1 MVAQRGKRARR
12 TWKPIR
18 RRQWPVDW
26 RGHLADLQPVSR
38 RPLAM
43 QAADQL
49 RRRIS
54 LGDLQPGQRIESARK
69 LSRELDVSLPVVR
82 EAIAALSYLGLVEV
96 RHGVGMFVA
105 RRPRASRA
113 VRAAAR
119 RADLAE
125 LHALRETLAA
135 EAAGRAAS
143 RRLDIGRMQDVYA
156 ALEERSLSVHAGSP
170 DRFTRADLD
179 FHGAVAAAGRSPL
192 HAALERM
199 TGTALMR
206 DLAGRA
212 RTLAWDQQLTRLHH
226 DLVDAIEAGSPEAA
240 VAAARAVATAEA
252 AAPD

>member
-1 MVAQRGKRARR
+1 MQKKGKRLER
-12 TWKPIR
+12 TWVPIR
-18 RRQWPVDW
+18 RRGWPVDW
-26 RGHLADLQPVSR
+26 RRQPADLQPVSR

-49 RRRIS
+49 RRRIT
-54 LGDLQPGQRIESARK
+54 LGDLKPGQRIESARK
-69 LSRELDVSLPVVR
+69 LARELRISMPVLR
-82 EAIAALSYLGLVEV
+82 EAIAALAYLGLIEV

-113 VRAAAR
+113 VRAAAH

-135 EAAGRAAS
+135 EAASRAAS
-143 RRLDIGRMQDVYA
+143 HPPSVGRMLELHLT
-156 ALEERSLSVHAGSP
+156 LEERSLSIHSGSP

-179 FHGAVAAAGRSPL
+179 FHGTLAAAAGIPL

-199 TGTALMR
+199 TGTALWT

-212 RTLAWDQQLTRLHH
+212 RRLAWDSDLTRLHR
-226 DLVDAIEAGSPEAA
+226 DLVDAIEAGTPAA
-240 VAAARAVATAEA
+240 AIAAARAVVAAEA

>member
-1 MVAQRGKRARR
+1 MGGPGRR
-12 TWKPIR
+12 RNQAWTPIR
-18 RRQWPVDW
+18 RREWPVDW
-26 RGHLADLQPVSR
+26 RGQSADLYPVSR

-49 RRRIS
+49 RRRIT
-54 LGDLQPGQRIESARK
+54 LGDLQPGQRIESAQK
-69 LSRELDVSLPVVR
+69 LSRELRISMPVMR
-82 EAIAALSYLGLVEV
+82 EAIAALTYLGLVDV

-105 RRPRASRA
+105 RRPRAARA

-119 RADLAE
+119 RADRAE

-135 EAAGRAAS
+135 EAALRAAS
-143 RRLDIGRMQDVYA
+143 QRPSDGRMLDLHLM
-156 ALEERSLSVHAGSP
+156 LEERSLSVHSGSP

-179 FHGAVAAAGRSPL
+179 FHGTLAAAAGIPL

-199 TGTALMR
+199 TGTALWT

-212 RTLAWDQQLTRLHH
+212 RRLAWDSGLTRLHRE
-226 DLVDAIEAGSPEAA
+226 LVEAIEAGTPGAA
-240 VAAARAVATAEA
+240 VAAARAVAVAEA

>member
-1 MVAQRGKRARR
+1 VW
-12 TWKPIR
+12 TPVR
-18 RRQWPVDW
+18 RREWPVDW
-26 RGHLADLQPVSR
+26 RGQPADLQPVSR

-49 RRRIS
+49 RRRIT
-54 LGDLQPGQRIESARK
+54 LGDLKPGQRIESAKK
-69 LSRELDVSLPVVR
+69 LARELRISLPVLR
-82 EAIAALSYLGLVEV
+82 EAIAALAYVGLVEI

-135 EAAGRAAS
+135 EAAMRAAS
-143 RRLDIGRMQDVYA
+143 HRPSPNRMLDLHLM
-156 ALEERSLSVHAGSP
+156 LEERSLSVHSGSP

-179 FHGAVAAAGRSPL
+179 FHGTLAGAAGVPL

-199 TGTALMR
+199 TGTALWT

-212 RTLAWDQQLTRLHH
+212 RRLAWDSSLTRLHRE
-226 DLVDAIEAGSPEAA
+226 LVDAIEAGTPEAA
-240 VAAARAVATAEA
+240 VAAARAVAAAEA

>member
-1 MVAQRGKRARR
+1 MGQRGRRGKRQA
-12 TWKPIR
+12 WAPIR

-26 RGHLADLQPVSR
+26 RGQPADLYPVSR

-49 RRRIS
+49 RRRIT

-69 LSRELDVSLPVVR
+69 LARELRISMPVMR
-82 EAIAALSYLGLVEV
+82 EGIAAIAYLGLIEV

-105 RRPRASRA
+105 RRPRAARA
-113 VRAAAR
+113 VRAAAH
-119 RADLAE
+119 RADRAE

-135 EAAGRAAS
+135 EAAMRAAS
-143 RRLDIGRMQDVYA
+143 HRPSEGRMLD
-156 ALEERSLSVHAGSP
+156 LHLMLSERSLSVHSGSP
-170 DRFTRADLD
+170 GRFTRADLD
-179 FHGAVAAAGRSPL
+179 FHGTLAAAAGIPL

-199 TGTALMR
+199 AGTALWT

-212 RTLAWDQQLTRLHH
+212 RRLALDPSLTRLHLE
-226 DLVDAIEAGSPEAA
+226 LVDAIEAGTPEAA
-240 VAAARAVATAEA
+240 VAAARAIAMAEA

>member
-1 MVAQRGKRARR
+1 
-12 TWKPIR
+12 
-18 RRQWPVDW
+18 
-26 RGHLADLQPVSR
+26 
-38 RPLAM
+38 M

-49 RRRIS
+49 RRRIT

-69 LSRELDVSLPVVR
+69 LSRELRISLPVMR
-82 EAIAALSYLGLVEV
+82 EAIAAIAYLGLIEV

-105 RRPRASRA
+105 RRPRAARA

-119 RADLAE
+119 GPDRRE

-135 EAAGRAAS
+135 EAASQAAVRRPS
-143 RRLDIGRMQDVYA
+143 RDRMLDLNLM
-156 ALEERSLSVHAGSP
+156 LEERSRSVQTGNP

-179 FHGAVAAAGRSPL
+179 FHGTLAAAAGVPL

-199 TGTALMR
+199 AGVALWR

-212 RTLAWDQQLTRLHH
+212 RSLASDTSLTRLHRE
-226 DLVDAIEAGSPEAA
+226 LVDAIEAGAPGPA
-240 VAAARAVATAEA
+240 VVAARAIAAVEA

>member
-1 MVAQRGKRARR
+1 MGKRGKRPKRS
-12 TWKPIR
+12 WVPVR
-18 RRQWPVDW
+18 RRSWPVDW
-26 RGHLADLQPVSR
+26 RRPPADLQPVTR

-49 RRRIS
+49 RRRIAR
-54 LGDLQPGQRIESARK
+54 GDLQPGQRFESARK
-69 LSRELDVSLPVVR
+69 LAGELRVSLPVVR
-82 EAIAALSYLGLVEV
+82 EAIAALSYVGLVEV

-113 VRAAAR
+113 IRAAAH

-135 EAAGRAAS
+135 EAAARAAS
-143 RRLDIGRMQDVYA
+143 RRPDHRRMLDVHL
-156 ALEERSLSVHAGSP
+156 ALEERSLSVHTGSP

-179 FHGAVAAAGRSPL
+179 FHGALAAAAGIPL

-199 TGTALMR
+199 TGIALLR

-212 RTLAWDQQLTRLHH
+212 RSLAWDQSLTELHH
-226 DLVDAIEAGSPEAA
+226 DLVDAIEAGTPDAA
-240 VAAARAVATAEA
+240 AAAARAVATAEA

>member
-1 MVAQRGKRARR
+1 
-12 TWKPIR
+12 
-18 RRQWPVDW
+18 
-26 RGHLADLQPVSR
+26 
-38 RPLAM
+38 M

-49 RRRIS
+49 RRRIT
-54 LGDLQPGQRIESARK
+54 LGDLKPGQRIESARK
-69 LSRELDVSLPVVR
+69 LARELRISLPVLR
-82 EAIAALSYLGLVEV
+82 EAIAALGYLGLVEV

-135 EAAGRAAS
+135 EAAMRAAS
-143 RRLDIGRMQDVYA
+143 HRPSPNRMLDLHLM
-156 ALEERSLSVHAGSP
+156 LEERSLSVHSGSP

-179 FHGAVAAAGRSPL
+179 FHGTLAGAAGVPL

-199 TGTALMR
+199 TGTALWT

-212 RTLAWDQQLTRLHH
+212 RRLAWDSSLTRLHRE
-226 DLVDAIEAGSPEAA
+226 LVDAIEAGTPEAA
-240 VAAARAVATAEA
+240 VAAARAVAAAEA

>member
-1 MVAQRGKRARR
+1 MRKRDKRAKQS
-12 TWKPIR
+12 WVPVR
-18 RRQWPVDW
+18 RRGWPVDW
-26 RGHLADLQPVSR
+26 RRQPADLQPVSR

-49 RRRIS
+49 RRRIT
-54 LGDLQPGQRIESARK
+54 LGDLHPGQRIESARK
-69 LSRELDVSLPVVR
+69 LAKELRISMPVLREG
-82 EAIAALSYLGLVEV
+82 IAALTYVGLIEV

-113 VRAAAR
+113 VRAAAQ
-119 RADLAE
+119 RADRAE

-135 EAAGRAAS
+135 ESASRAAS
-143 RRLDIGRMQDVYA
+143 HRPSAGRMLDLHLM
-156 ALEERSLSVHAGSP
+156 LEERSLSVHSGSP
-170 DRFTRADLD
+170 NRFTRADLD
-179 FHGAVAAAGRSPL
+179 FHGTLAAAAGIPL

-199 TGTALMR
+199 TGTALWT

-212 RTLAWDQQLTRLHH
+212 RRLAWDSSLTRLHRE
-226 DLVDAIEAGSPEAA
+226 LVDAIEAGTPEAA

>member
-1 MVAQRGKRARR
+1 VGKRGKRSRQS
-12 TWKPIR
+12 WVPVR
-18 RRQWPVDW
+18 RRGWPVDW
-26 RGHLADLQPVSR
+26 RRQPADLQPVSR

-69 LSRELDVSLPVVR
+69 LSAELRVSLPVVR
-82 EAIAALSYLGLVEV
+82 EAIAALTYLGLVEV

-105 RRPRASRA
+105 RRPRASRT

-125 LHALRETLAA
+125 LHALRETLDA
-135 EAAGRAAS
+135 EAAARAAS
-143 RRLDIGRMQDVYA
+143 RRPSDQRMLEVHL
-156 ALEERSLSVHAGSP
+156 ALEERSLAVHTGNP

-179 FHGAVAAAGRSPL
+179 FHGALAGAAGIPL

-199 TGTALMR
+199 TGVALLK

-212 RTLAWDQQLTRLHH
+212 RRLAWDSSLTRLHH
-226 DLVDAIEAGSPEAA
+226 DLVDAIEAGTPEAA
-240 VAAARAVATAEA
+240 VLAARAVATAEA